1 MCGGGRRRASPWRP
15 RAARSTWALTSSLGV
30 ALSAAAAPSV
40 PSGCWELGRSWPS
53 CCDPIHGKEGNLT
66 CWGRM
71 FTFDCCCGPLGKSS
85 EAAAITCSAV
95 DFKSTR
101 RPSNTPAAHDNDTE
115 LFSLTLDALVLAHGR
130 WAGVI
135 LDPKLMLN
143 FASKVVQ
150 PFRHEWCRLPMRRDH
165 VRDWTQFARRNY
177 LFEGLDPIL
186 LHSVIRAFKPKL
198 ILELGSGHSTRV
210 TAAAL
215 RQNKQDCGT
224 MGDLQAI
231 DPQPKFPSKFRGLY
245 SMRLSRFEYE
255 AIDLYTSLGENDI
268 LFVDSSHIVGGVW
281 YDVAVVFGEL
291 LPRLRPGVL
300 VHVHDIFLS
309 SNVYFL
315 ERNYTEQFVL
325 HAFLQN
331 NPYFD
336 ILWFE
341 GVPPP
346 WKQSDEDMRTYEE
359 LADTLGSA
367 YFQGKWHALDKGASV
382 WLRRNDLPLPPD
394 AAGVAAEDEAPTRTA
409 AAAAAGIADRP
420 RRRVADLF
428 LARPRRWVGWRPPG
442 RAAAAMGLAG
452 LRGLLEIAAAAAA
465 RTGARRALWMREP
478 RLPET
483 EPPETLG
490 RAAVK
495 VLTLQ
500 STLREALALS
510 SGDLFVVPD
519 CSWMSAHHRGTIAA
533 VTEVAPRLRRG
544 VLLVF
549 GACPSVAPSSENGEL
564 IVPERIDGI
573 APNEMETLAVHR
585 GGQFLVQAFGTFN
598 DAWEVLRGPGASKGD
613 DVMVLR
619 RL

>member
-341 GVPPP
+341 G
-346 WKQSDEDMRTYEE
+346 
-359 LADTLGSA
+359 SA

-409 AAAAAGIADRP
+409 AAAAAGRP
-420 RRRVADLF
+420 AQRAG
-428 LARPRRWVGWRPPG
+428 ARWSCRISSWPSARRPP
-442 RAAAAMGLAG
+442 A
-452 LRGLLEIAAAAAA
+452 
-465 RTGARRALWMREP
+465 P
-478 RLPET
+478 
-483 EPPETLG
+483 
-490 RAAVK
+490 
-495 VLTLQ
+495 
-500 STLREALALS
+500 LS
-510 SGDLFVVPD
+510 SGSRTASP
-519 CSWMSAHHRGTIAA
+519 
-533 VTEVAPRLRRG
+533 EG
-544 VLLVF
+544 V
-549 GACPSVAPSSENGEL
+549 
-564 IVPERIDGI
+564 GI
-573 APNEMETLAVHR
+573 CVR
-585 GGQFLVQAFGTFN
+585 V
-598 DAWEVLRGPGASKGD
+598 GP
-613 DVMVLR
+613 
-619 RL
+619 